1 MAPAD
6 RAKVGDN
13 SDAVSAS
20 PFLSQHWVGRRNSL
34 ASPFKIPLV
43 LKQQEDA
50 FSATGVWESEGV
62 FSSISS
68 HPTSKASPS

>member
-1 MAPAD
+1 MVRETERRWAITQMQFP
-6 RAKVGDN
+6 
-13 SDAVSAS
+13 
-20 PFLSQHWVGRRNSL
+20 PLPPSQHWVGRRNSL